1 MTQETINHICSA
13 LEKIEILGKKLAVQS
28 FQESYIHDERETQS
42 EILGLKK
49 AWQILI
55 DMLPEESQGGFL
67 TWNDIIWSDY
77 STSRDSYYNY

>member
-1 MTQETINHICSA
+1 MTQETIKHICSA
-13 LEKIEILGKKLAVQS
+13 LEKIEMLGKKLAVRS
-28 FQESYIHDERETQS
+28 FQELSIHDERETES

-67 TWNDIIWSDY
+67 TWDDIIWGDY
-77 STSRDSYYNY
+77 TN